1 MTKHGQTMSEAYKK
15 VLLGEDNMDLM
26 KKAAGQGAGA
36 GMRGSMQ
43 TLKMKDGK
51 LKMDTFTASAIMQ
64 IYKAVNDKN
73 KKTMEN
79 LINSGNKAAIM
90 KLQKFAMSKINSSYG
105 EELDD
110 EDKPVVKKVVK
121 MLNKASQA
129 HAGQAK
135 DLEKAV
141 SEHHRKDENGN
152 TIPHDDEEELSES
165 VSVKDFDALKKGD
178 TVTIEYKSGM
188 SSGTGTYTVTAK
200 NKVAKGKVE
209 KVTMKSTKNP
219 GGVKNFLYKR
229 DNKVGFAQGD
239 MGVSVVSFKKEDIDE
254 AGFVG
259 RKDPMPAGKE
269 LAKLMKKKKGQKE
282 EVDLDE
288 GKMKELHGYISQGK
302 SAKEIAKIMK
312 LDVKT
317 IKALMAGYMM
327 SGYNEE
333 KNCGCGQDPCV
344 TYGKSVKEGAR
355 ADARRAMRNDPVLG
369 KRKDKDDDDDEASAA
384 DKKAASKNI
393 LMQLQKVV
401 SLKGGE
407 LKLTPSKKKATAKG
421 NYGKT
426 KGDNF
431 IEFSNGK
438 KEKVDP
444 KVAQAVFK
452 KYMSMQR
459 PIDKQKFTI
468 KISKSY
474 KDMLAALKESLGEAK
489 SPLQR
494 LKDFDKVRVGVGKK
508 PIFKDNEKKDIK
520 EEDEDVADARKE
532 AQAAVAA
539 AKDRLADTN
548 AEQPRDAEKVE
559 AAKENLRKKEKAL
572 KDVDDP
578 KKTKARADAKKK
590 KAENDKFKDAKL
602 KSRIKIAQERVRAAK
617 SGTEEHSN
625 ALDALQNAKDAYK
638 KYKEKTKFGKVKSF
652 MKKTAKGAALGV
664 AATAKL
670 GDSFDPTIKR
680 EAILDRIDKKLQE
693 KKDG

>member
-15 VLLGEDNMDLM
+15 VLLGEDNMALM
-26 KKAAGQGAGA
+26 KKAAGGA
-36 GMRGSMQ
+36 MQ
-43 TLKMKDGK
+43 KLKMKDGK
-51 LKMDTFTASAIMQ
+51 LQMDSFTASAIMQ

-110 EDKPVVKKVVK
+110 EDKPVV
-121 MLNKASQA
+121 
-129 HAGQAK
+129 
-135 DLEKAV
+135 
-141 SEHHRKDENGN
+141 
-152 TIPHDDEEELSES
+152 
-165 VSVKDFDALKKGD
+165 
-178 TVTIEYKSGM
+178 
-188 SSGTGTYTVTAK
+188 
-200 NKVAKGKVE
+200 
-209 KVTMKSTKNP
+209 
-219 GGVKNFLYKR
+219 
-229 DNKVGFAQGD
+229 
-239 MGVSVVSFKKEDIDE
+239 SFKKE
-254 AGFVG
+254 
-259 RKDPMPAGKE
+259 
-269 LAKLMKKKKGQKE
+269 
-282 EVDLDE
+282 EVELDE

-344 TYGKSVKEGAR
+344 TYGESVKEGAR

-559 AAKENLRKKEKAL
+559 AAKENLRKKQKAL